1 MCKVRILR
9 TLMKQRLNVAVDEIF
24 ELFERTIAEYE
35 EELCR
40 TKEEKERQGELLHA
54 VLKPQVLLHRAVI
67 PTSHLHLLPSS
78 GEDIQQMSA
87 DSQEEKQ
94 QEEETAEPP
103 HIKKEEDGES
113 LQCPK
118 DDADINTFVWTGV
131 HVKCEVDEGQS
142 SQLRHT
148 PHENLS
154 QRAITESDGVLCE
167 ASQTGYIAPLSDMDD
182 VSNSSDT
189 DHSDTEPLETQNK
202 SKGRL
207 THHAVRN
214 KFNCSQCEK
223 TFANKRALKSHA
235 VSHMGVKP
243 FACSLCEKRFSFKR
257 NVKRHMRRH
266 TGEKP
271 FTCSVC
277 ARRFHDKDDMKTH
290 MTIHTGVKPFPC
302 AVCGKT
308 FSRQSYLRTH
318 IRTHTGEKPF
328 TCAVCAKRFART
340 TSLRR
345 HARKHSAEKPLGCSG
360 ERMTQQKL
368 TGNT

>member
-54 VLKPQVLLHRAVI
+54 VLKPHVPLHRA
-67 PTSHLHLLPSS
+67 
-78 GEDIQQMSA
+78 DIQQMSA

-103 HIKKEEDGES
+103 HIKEEDGES
-113 LQCPK
+113 LQNQK
-118 DDADINTFVWTGV
+118 GDGDINMFVWTGV
-131 HVKCEVDEGQS
+131 HIKSEVDEGQS
-142 SQLRHT
+142 SQLRDT

-154 QRAITESDGVLCE
+154 QRAITESVGVSCE

-207 THHAVRN
+207 MHHAIRN

-223 TFANKRALKSHA
+223 KFANKRALKSHA

-340 TSLRR
+340 TSLKR
-345 HARKHSAEKPLGCSG
+345 HAQKHAAEKPFGCSG
-360 ERMTQQKL
+360 ERVTQQKL